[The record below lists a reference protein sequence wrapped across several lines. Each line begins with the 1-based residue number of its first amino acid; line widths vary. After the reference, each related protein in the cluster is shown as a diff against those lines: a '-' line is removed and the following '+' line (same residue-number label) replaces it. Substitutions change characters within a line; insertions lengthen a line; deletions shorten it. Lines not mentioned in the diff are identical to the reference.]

1 MMQKVIGEQNS
12 RLIAYAKEQIIVIG
26 DKISSY
32 HSRNH
37 MDRTGNLLDSLLWG
51 VSYRGKLVQG
61 GFYRE
66 ARASETSYLH
76 EWFSGDEKYLEPV
89 NGREL
94 AAKYLETYGNNG
106 QGNGWKVFFAILAP
120 YWGYWENGFNM
131 KRRIGKNG
139 WDEDDAVN
147 YSTRFMRFAVMS
159 QFYDRAKSD
168 LKPARVRF
176 RHPVSKYNHE
186 KIKKRWKKYAG
197 I

>member
-1 MMQKVIGEQNS
+1 MRHAIVGNDMIKSRVIGFDEEKLKKKMMQKVIGEQNS
-12 RLIAYAKEQIIVIG
+12 RLIAYAKEQIVVIG
-26 DKISSY
+26 DKITSY

-66 ARASETSYLH
+66 ARASKTSYLH

-106 QGNGWKVFFAILAP
+106 QGDGWKDIL
-120 YWGYWENGFNM
+120 YNEMNSN
-131 KRRIGKNG
+131 
-139 WDEDDAVN
+139 WD
-147 YSTRFMRFAVMS
+147 
-159 QFYDRAKSD
+159 
-168 LKPARVRF
+168 
-176 RHPVSKYNHE
+176 
-186 KIKKRWKKYAG
+186 
-197 I
+197 